1 MKSKKCYN
9 QMSCIEKR
17 DYKIENASFSTVI
30 VYLVLA
36 LIGMSI
42 TSHLIT
48 DVPINAWLIIVS
60 AVVTIVYITLIFEN
74 LNYYILKIKRF

>member
-1 MKSKKCYN
+1 MVFF
-9 QMSCIEKR
+9 SCIEKR

>member
-1 MKSKKCYN
+1 MKSKKYYN

-42 TSHLIT
+42 TSYLIT